1 MIKLSLLAVLLGLG
15 YGLPQAYG
23 LVKPAAYSQALRN
36 FPRSF
41 NWGVFL
47 MLAGTAWFLYNVG
60 QESIADF
67 ASSKKFLMMFFAGV
81 AIAACVFVRDFLA
94 VRGLA
99 VLLLLL
105 AKLMV
110 DTGRPVLPQTSW
122 AVVIQ
127 AWAYVLGF
135 IGMWLTIS
143 PWRLRDWIA
152 WCTATEQRTRAT
164 CGVGMAF
171 GLAVAVLGF
180 AKY

>member
-1 MIKLSLLAVLLGLG
+1 MKLSFLAVMLGLV
-15 YGLPQAYG
+15 YGLPQVYG
-23 LVKPAAYSQALRN
+23 FAKPAAYSEALRK

-47 MLAGTAWFLYNVG
+47 MLAGTAWFLYNVS

-67 ASSKKFLMMFFAGV
+67 ASSKKFLMMFFAAVG
-81 AIAACVFVRDFLA
+81 IGACVFVRDFLA

-99 VLLLLL
+99 IVLLLL
-105 AKLMV
+105 ARLMV
-110 DTGRPVLPQTSW
+110 DAGRPVLVTTSW

-127 AWAYVLGF
+127 TWAYVLAF
-135 IGMWLTIS
+135 LGMWLTIS

-152 WCTATEQRTRAT
+152 WCTDNEQRTRLT
-164 CGVGMAF
+164 CGIGALF
-171 GLAVAVLGF
+171 GAGVALLGF